1 MESNENHLNPK
12 TARILKLILD
22 AVMLILLVLMYK
34 KQVISMEFHEIGGL
48 ALIGLF
54 LIHHLVNAR
63 WIGAVTRRLFAKGMP
78 GLVRARYIVDALL
91 LVAFLAIGVT
101 GVLISKVVFSLHV
114 VGNFKTLHYFASA
127 LAIVLMG
134 VHLGLHADYIFGK
147 LLRKGANRI
156 AKIALCAVLAV
167 MIAFGGYSLFTTS
180 FVRYLAA
187 PLQMTVAMQGVPVPS
202 GDIAL
207 DGSNAERPTD
217 LSELPEFSGENGDFH
232 GDRQDFDGGERG
244 GEGGSSSAAALIA
257 QYVSIITLFGA
268 VTYGVLR
275 LTGRRRHRGQD
286 DTAAPALP
294 DSVE

>member
-12 TARILKLILD
+12 TARILKLVLD

-54 LIHHLVNAR
+54 VIHHLVNAK
-63 WIGAVTRRLFAKGMP
+63 WIGAVTRRLFSKKTP

-91 LVAFLAIGVT
+91 LVAFLAVGVT

-114 VGNFKTLHYFASA
+114 MGNFKTLHYFASA

-207 DGSNAERPTD
+207 DGSNAERPSD
-217 LSELPEFSGENGDFH
+217 LSELPEFSGESGDFPN
-232 GDRQDFDGGERG
+232 DRQNLDGGEHDS
-244 GEGGSSSAAALIA
+244 EDGSSSAAALIA

-275 LTGRRRHRGQD
+275 LTGRRRQRVQD
-286 DTAAPALP
+286 SAVPQTLP
-294 DSVE
+294 DSAE